1 MNTISQNKWVSF
13 LFLVIAF
20 ALIYNPYTK
29 FPFTFLVI
37 IFFILL
43 VSYLQDGNF
52 KSLNFKKI
60 GLKEVKIILISYLI
74 IELVMDFLFQPLISL
89 IFNEPADYSYFSI
102 IKGNK
107 LLYFKWLFNMWL
119 SAAIGEELLFRAFTF
134 SQLKRIIGDQ
144 KIVIIIISAILFSLP
159 HLYQGSSG
167 LAITFLFGLVFA
179 FIYYKYQNIWINILV
194 HGLIDTLFLTLSFSD
209 HIEFYNLLKI

>member
-89 IFNEPADYSYFSI
+89 IFNEPADY
-102 IKGNK
+102 
-107 LLYFKWLFNMWL
+107 LF
-119 SAAIGEELLFRAFTF
+119 
-134 SQLKRIIGDQ
+134 
-144 KIVIIIISAILFSLP
+144 
-159 HLYQGSSG
+159 Y
-167 LAITFLFGLVFA
+167 FLF
-179 FIYYKYQNIWINILV
+179 
-194 HGLIDTLFLTLSFSD
+194 LIIPIFQL
-209 HIEFYNLLKI
+209 